1 MLLNFNKILFKPRI
15 SEYKCYYYPEKP
27 SNFKNIIQHL
37 INCHRDDEM
46 LVRQFEGR
54 QMRTI
59 NFKATPDL
67 CREQGRTITVDEIKE
82 KIHIS
87 KAKVVPK
94 ERQPL

>member
-1 MLLNFNKILFKPRI
+1 MLF
-15 SEYKCYYYPEKP
+15 CPEKP

-46 LVRQFEGR
+46 RVRQLEGR

-59 NFKATPDL
+59 NFKAFPDL
-67 CREQGRTITVDEIKE
+67 CREQGKTITIDEIKE

-94 ERQPL
+94 DR